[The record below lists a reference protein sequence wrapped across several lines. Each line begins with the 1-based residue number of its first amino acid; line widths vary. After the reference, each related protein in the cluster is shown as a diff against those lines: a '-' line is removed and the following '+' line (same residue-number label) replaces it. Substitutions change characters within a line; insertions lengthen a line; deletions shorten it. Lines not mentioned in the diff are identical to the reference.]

1 MTIPKRGTNSK
12 VNALFEEFA
21 NDDRMDESGSGET
34 SISDEEYKHYVG
46 RRRGFATVAHTE
58 VVAEHY
64 PGKNFDS
71 LSKGEWQTIDEK
83 INARFRE
90 LLKSEF
96 PDKHYHMNLLYLSK
110 KQGDFKPP

>member
-1 MTIPKRGTNSK
+1 MMIVRMSLDRAKLQYPMKNTNITW
-12 VNALFEEFA
+12 
-21 NDDRMDESGSGET
+21 DDAEGLRP
-34 SISDEEYKHYVG
+34 
-46 RRRGFATVAHTE
+46 VAHSE
-58 VVAEHY
+58 VVAKH

-90 LLKSEF
+90 LLISEF
-96 PDKHYHMNLLYLSK
+96 PDKHYQLNLLYLSK